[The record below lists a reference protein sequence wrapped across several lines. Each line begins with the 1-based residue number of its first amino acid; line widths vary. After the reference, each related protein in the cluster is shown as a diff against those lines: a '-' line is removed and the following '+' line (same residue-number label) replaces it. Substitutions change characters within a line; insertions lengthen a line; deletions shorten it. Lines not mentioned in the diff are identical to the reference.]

1 MRPFEYIEPSSI
13 TDTVAIL
20 ARYGDRARVLA
31 GGTDVLTALKE
42 GWERPEWIISLGRIP
57 DLATIRY
64 DEHEGLRIGALATV
78 RSVET
83 SPIVRSHYPA
93 LATAAGTLASVQIRN
108 LATVAGNLCRAAP
121 SADMAPILVALEA
134 EVRLVGPAGERIV
147 ALGSFFI
154 GPGRTV
160 LGRDEL
166 LTEIRVPPPSAG
178 AGEAYL
184 KHSPRRA
191 MDLAVV
197 GVAVVVALDG
207 PIYREARIVLGA
219 VAPIPLRARLAE
231 QALIDQEA
239 TPALAEQVGQ
249 RAAGEAQPI
258 SDVRGSAGYR
268 RAMVALLT
276 KRAVLLA
283 TNAASMTQL
292 GNSR

>member
-13 TDTVAIL
+13 TEAVAIL
-20 ARYGDRARVLA
+20 ARHGDRARVLA

-64 DEHEGLRIGALATV
+64 DEREGLRIGALATV

-83 SPIVRSHYPA
+83 SPVVRSHYPA
-93 LATAAGTLASVQIRN
+93 LSVAAGSLASVQIRN

-121 SADMAPILVALEA
+121 SADMAPILVALQA
-134 EVRLVGPAGERIV
+134 EVKLVGPAGERMV

-166 LTEIRVPPPSAG
+166 LTEIRVPPPSPGAG
-178 AGEAYL
+178 AAYL

-197 GVAVVVALDG
+197 GVAAAVALDG
-207 PIYREARIVLGA
+207 PIYRDARIILGA
-219 VAPIPLRARLAE
+219 VAPIPLRAQLAE
-231 QALIDQEA
+231 RALIGQKGD
-239 TPALAEQVGQ
+239 PGVG
-249 RAAGEAQPI
+249 
-258 SDVRGSAGYR
+258 
-268 RAMVALLT
+268 
-276 KRAVLLA
+276 
-283 TNAASMTQL
+283 
-292 GNSR
+292 